1 MSGTSWPARCVLVS
15 VLLIVWG
22 QEFGGM
28 GGRNSESGGW
38 EGGLEY
44 LLLEVGANLGRVRLC
59 VCVGL
64 DRGRMSPAWVT
75 GSATGL
81 QEYLPKLIGCW
92 DKGLLECALGGG
104 RII

>member
-1 MSGTSWPARCVLVS
+1 
-15 VLLIVWG
+15 
-22 QEFGGM
+22 M

-44 LLLEVGANLGRVRLC
+44 LLLGVGANLGRVRF
-59 VCVGL
+59 VCVRWLGQGL
-64 DRGRMSPAWVT
+64 MSLAWVT

-81 QEYLPKLIGCW
+81 QEYLPKLIGCR

-104 RII
+104 RVI